1 MKKSML
7 ALTLTALMT
16 VMAACSGT
24 SGGPS
29 AGGESS
35 NNGSSNQGVTNTKQP
50 AEGGEASDDQ
60 VELRVMWW
68 GDQARADRTN
78 EALKIFMEKNPDI
91 KVIGEF
97 APSSG
102 YFDKLNTQLA
112 SGTAPDVFFLGGN
125 VVDYAKKGVLLDL
138 SPYIDKELNLKDMDK
153 AMIEY
158 GTLDGKLQHISAGA
172 NARGI
177 LINTT
182 MFEKAGIPVPQDGW
196 TWDDYA
202 AISKQIS
209 DKLGKGFYGTYNFTV
224 DGFDIYLKQNGKQLY
239 DMANNQLGFAEAD
252 IRPWFDYWQKTSEA
266 GGVVTPELQVS
277 NPPTDTGKSLLLT
290 GKVAMTLAASNQLTA
305 MQGLTQ
311 DKLTLVQVPRGPKG
325 TGVVFESSQGM
336 SGYAKTEHPAEA
348 ARLMSFWIND
358 PDAAK
363 ILGNDRGVPV
373 TAANRTLLEG
383 EANEIDSL
391 IYDYTSRVSKQ
402 AETEPFAVSYNLPG
416 FSEFSKLAE
425 TTVQEI
431 GFGRKK
437 VEQAVTDFYSGT
449 VKIFD
454 SNK

>member
-1 MKKSML
+1 MKKTILAFTL
-7 ALTLTALMT
+7 ALLMT
-16 VMAACSGT
+16 VLAACSGGT
-24 SGGPS
+24 SGGPPGGADADSGTANTGS
-29 AGGESS
+29 A
-35 NNGSSNQGVTNTKQP
+35 P
-50 AEGGEASDDQ
+50 AGDGAAAGQ

-78 EALKIFMEKNPDI
+78 EALKLFMEKNPDI
-91 KVIGEF
+91 QVVGEF
-97 APSSG
+97 APNSG

-138 SPYIDKELNLKDMDK
+138 GPYVGKELDLKDMDK
-153 AMIEY
+153 AMVEY
-158 GTLDGKLQHISAGA
+158 GTFDGKLQHISAGA

-177 LINTT
+177 IINTS

-202 AISKQIS
+202 AVSKQIS
-209 DKLGKGFYGTYNFTV
+209 DKLGKGYYGTYNFTF
-224 DGFDIYLKQNGKQLY
+224 DGMDIYLKQHGKQLY
-239 DMANNQLGFAEAD
+239 DMPNNQLGYTEAD
-252 IRPWFDYWQKTSEA
+252 IRPWFDFWQKTAEA
-266 GGVVTPELQVS
+266 GGVATPELQVS
-277 NPPTDTGKSLLLT
+277 NPPTDTGKSLIIT
-290 GKVAMTLAASNQLTA
+290 GKVAMTLAASNQLAA
-305 MQGLTQ
+305 MQGMTQ
-311 DKLTLVQVPRGPKG
+311 DKLTLVQVPRGQKG

-336 SGYAKTEHPAEA
+336 SGYAKTGHPAEV
-348 ARLMSFWIND
+348 ARLMSFWVND

-373 TAANRTLLEG
+373 TAANRKLLESD
-383 EANEIDSL
+383 ANEVDSI

-402 AETEPFAVSYNLPG
+402 AESEPFAVSYNLPG

-431 GFGRKK
+431 GFGKK
-437 VEQAVTDFYSGT
+437 TVEQAVVDFYSGT
-449 VKIFD
+449 VKIFE

>member
-1 MKKSML
+1 MNKTML
-7 ALTLTALMT
+7 ALMLTVLMT
-16 VMAACSGT
+16 VLAACSGGT
-24 SGGPS
+24 SGGP
-29 AGGESS
+29 AGRADT
-35 NNGSSNQGVTNTKQP
+35 NGGTVNGP
-50 AEGGEASDDQ
+50 AAEGDGTAGDQ

-78 EALKIFMEKNPDI
+78 EALKVFMEKNPDI

-138 SPYIDKELNLKDMDK
+138 APYVGQELDLKDMDK
-153 AMIEY
+153 AMVEY
-158 GTLDGKLQHISAGA
+158 GTFDGKLQHISAGA

-177 LINTT
+177 IINTS
-182 MFEKAGIPVPQDGW
+182 MFAKAGIPVPQDGW
-196 TWDDYA
+196 TWEEYA
-202 AISKQIS
+202 AVSKQIS
-209 DKLGKGFYGTYNFTV
+209 DKLGSGYYGTYNFTV
-224 DGFDIYLKQNGKQLY
+224 DGLDIYLKQKGKQLY
-239 DMANNQLGFAEAD
+239 DMPNNQLGFMETD
-252 IRPWFDYWQKTSEA
+252 IGPWFDYWQKASEA

-277 NPPTDTGKSLLLT
+277 NPPTDTGKSLIIT
-290 GKVAMTLAASNQLTA
+290 GKTAMTLAASNQLAA

-311 DKLTLVQVPRGPKG
+311 DKLTLVQVPRGQKG

-336 SGYAKTEHPAEA
+336 SGYAKTGHPAEV

-373 TAANRTLLEG
+373 TAANRTLLES
-383 EANEIDSL
+383 EANEVDSV
-391 IYDYTSRVSKQ
+391 IYDYTSRVAKQ
-402 AETEPFAVSYNLPG
+402 AESEPFAVSYNLPG

-431 GFGRKK
+431 GFGRKN
-437 VEQAVTDFYSGT
+437 VEQAVADFYSGT

-454 SNK
+454 NNK

>member
-1 MKKSML
+1 MKKTML
-7 ALTLTALMT
+7 ACTLALLMT
-16 VMAACSGT
+16 VLAACSGGT
-24 SGGPS
+24 SGGPPGGAGANSGTANTGS
-29 AGGESS
+29 A
-35 NNGSSNQGVTNTKQP
+35 P
-50 AEGGEASDDQ
+50 EGDGAAAGQ

-78 EALKIFMEKNPDI
+78 EALKLFMEKNPDI

-97 APSSG
+97 APNSG

-138 SPYIDKELNLKDMDK
+138 APYVGKELDLKDVDK
-153 AMIEY
+153 AMVEY
-158 GTLDGKLQHISAGA
+158 GTFDGKLQHISAGA

-177 LINTT
+177 IINTS

-202 AISKQIS
+202 AVSKQIS
-209 DKLGKGFYGTYNFTV
+209 DKLGKGYYGTYNFTF
-224 DGFDIYLKQNGKQLY
+224 DGMDIYLKQHGKQLY
-239 DMANNQLGFAEAD
+239 DMPNNQLGYTEAD
-252 IRPWFDYWQKTSEA
+252 IRPWFDFWQKTAEA
-266 GGVVTPELQVS
+266 GGVATPELQVS
-277 NPPTDTGKSLLLT
+277 NPPTDTGKSLIIT
-290 GKVAMTLAASNQLTA
+290 GKVAMTLAASNQLAA
-305 MQGLTQ
+305 MQGMTQ
-311 DKLTLVQVPRGPKG
+311 DKLTLVQVPRGQKG

-336 SGYAKTEHPAEA
+336 SGYAKTGHPAEV
-348 ARLMSFWIND
+348 ARLMSFWVND

-373 TAANRTLLEG
+373 TAANRKLLESD
-383 EANEIDSL
+383 ANEVDSI

-402 AETEPFAVSYNLPG
+402 AESEPFAVSYNLPG

-425 TTVQEI
+425 TTIQEI
-431 GFGRKK
+431 GFGKK
-437 VEQAVTDFYSGT
+437 TVEQAVADFYSGT
-449 VKIFD
+449 VKIFE

>member
-7 ALTLTALMT
+7 AFILAILMT
-16 VMAACSGT
+16 VLAACSGGT
-24 SGGPS
+24 SGGPPGGAGANSGTANTGSAPAGDGAS
-29 AGGESS
+29 AG
-35 NNGSSNQGVTNTKQP
+35 
-50 AEGGEASDDQ
+50 Q

-78 EALKIFMEKNPDI
+78 EALKVFMEKNPDI

-97 APSSG
+97 APNSG

-138 SPYIDKELNLKDMDK
+138 TPYVGKELELKDMDQ
-153 AMIEY
+153 AMVEY
-158 GTLDGKLQHISAGA
+158 GTFDSKLQHISAGA

-177 LINTT
+177 IVNTS

-196 TWDDYA
+196 TWDEYA
-202 AISKQIS
+202 AVSKQIS
-209 DKLGKGFYGTYNFTV
+209 DKLGNGYYGTYNFTV
-224 DGFDIYLKQNGKQLY
+224 DGLDIYLKQNGKQLY
-239 DMANNQLGFAEAD
+239 DMANNQLGFTEAD
-252 IRPWFDYWQKTSEA
+252 VRPWFDFWQQAAEA

-277 NPPTDTGKSLLLT
+277 NPPTDTGKSLIIT
-290 GKVAMTLAASNQLTA
+290 GKVAMTLAASNQLAA
-305 MQGLTQ
+305 MQGLTH

-336 SGYAKTEHPAEA
+336 SGYAKTEHPAEV

-373 TAANRTLLEG
+373 TAANRKLLESD
-383 EANEIDSL
+383 ANEVDSI

-402 AETEPFAVSYNLPG
+402 AETEPFTVSYNLPG

-431 GFGRKK
+431 GFGRKT
-437 VEQAVTDFYSGT
+437 VEKAVADFYSGT
-449 VKIFD
+449 VKIFE